1 MNKTCLIAESDP
13 FLARLLER
21 YAEVSGLKSIRA
33 RVGQEIVKLA
43 VENRPMV
50 LIIDTE
56 LPGKLRGWQAVLE
69 LEKFSDFTM
78 VPVITCC
85 WISQSEAQTLIP
97 FAVQHLQKPDI
108 LYADFLA
115 ALTEAGVFGEGQTPI
130 QNQSDLLTG

>member
-1 MNKTCLIAESDP
+1 LNKTCLIAESDP

-21 YAEVSGLKSIRA
+21 YAEVSGFKSIRA

-43 VENRPMV
+43 VDNRPMV

-85 WISQSEAQTLIP
+85 WISRHEAHALIP

-108 LYADFLA
+108 LYADFFS
-115 ALTEAGVFGEGQTPI
+115 ALTDAGVFGEGHTPLR
-130 QNQSDLLTG
+130 NQSDLLPG